1 MPQFSGVEQ
10 LAQAVV
16 AQAEAEAKK
25 IRESAEATARQ
36 LVAEA
41 ELRASRQREN
51 AAAANAARATRQKVS
66 ALAATH
72 LEARREVLRA
82 REECIDRVFGAVEQR
97 LEALRREPAYARVL
111 VSLVREAAAALEGD
125 GELLVEA
132 SAADYE
138 LARQVLNAAA
148 IDSHRVAVRSD
159 ERLLKGGCIVR
170 QPDGR
175 ALYDNTFGSIV
186 ARHRLRLRAAIA
198 EMLWGKESRWDTT

>member
-1 MPQFSGVEQ
+1 VPQFSGVEQ
-10 LAQAVV
+10 LAHAVV

-25 IRESAEATARQ
+25 IREGAEATARH
-36 LVAEA
+36 LIAEA
-41 ELRASRQREN
+41 ELRANRQREK
-51 AAAANAARATRQKVS
+51 AAAANAARVTRHSVS

-82 REECIDRVFGAVEQR
+82 REECIDRVFVAVEER
-97 LEALRREPAYARVL
+97 LEALRREPAYGRVL

-125 GELLVEA
+125 GELIVEV

-148 IDSHRVAVRSD
+148 IDSRRVAVRSD
-159 ERLLKGGCIVR
+159 ERLVRGGCIVR